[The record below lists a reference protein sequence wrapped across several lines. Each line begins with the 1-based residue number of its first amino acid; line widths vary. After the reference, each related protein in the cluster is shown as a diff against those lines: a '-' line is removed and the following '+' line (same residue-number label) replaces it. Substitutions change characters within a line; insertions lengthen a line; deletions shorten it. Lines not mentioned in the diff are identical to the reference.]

1 MTVGNLTQYFTSI
14 QQNSH
19 CSTYMKPTWILRV
32 AQTSSNSN
40 YSILYSNLSSSLWS
54 LKLMMPPFPREP
66 KMKIQESFFM
76 ILFLTPFLT
85 SIHSIQ
91 NSWLVLPSKHTPHL
105 TLLIT
110 SITKVTINSPLESGF
125 SPDL

>member
-1 MTVGNLTQYFTSI
+1 MDI
-14 QQNSH
+14 Q
-19 CSTYMKPTWILRV
+19 RV

-66 KMKIQESFFM
+66 KTKIQESFFL
-76 ILFLTPFLT
+76 ILFFTPFLT

-105 TLLIT
+105 TLLTT

-125 SPDL
+125 FPDL